1 MFTLIR
7 RLMYLMHLT
16 FDDKARREIIF
27 LSHQLLHLHI
37 TSSRYVRLKD
47 ERKPNKIGFLVAKAT
62 FLDSSKSYKP
72 HEVVEKH
79 FPYGCKGY
87 GLGNP

>member
-27 LSHQLLHLHI
+27 LSHQLLHLDI

-72 HEVVEKH
+72 HKVIEKH

-87 GLGNP
+87 GPANP